1 MKRQD
6 ILEIIVSNPEAVFK
20 NANAEAGKYSE
31 YPTYFQVI
39 GMAYDKSYVRVKE
52 VNPTSAYY
60 LLNESGDV
68 VRDENGDV
76 IHDSRPISER
86 SFLKYGTS
94 IKSMPTRLVIKSDK
108 TAEVLLADFI
118 AYHEERERERA
129 EYEAK
134 QERDQEVR
142 NTFAN
147 ALVCAG
153 ILPNDDDISRN
164 PWGGKVNV
172 YFTEEAMTR
181 LTSLLKSALVE
192 VGV

>member
-31 YPTYFQVI
+31 YPTYFQVT
-39 GMAYDKSYVRVKE
+39 GMAHDKSYVRVKE

-60 LLNESGDV
+60 LLNEAGDV
-68 VRDENGDV
+68 VRDDNGDV
-76 IHDSRPISER
+76 VHDPRPFAER
-86 SFLKYGTS
+86 AFLKYGTS
-94 IKSMPTRLVIKSDK
+94 TKSMPTRLVIKSDK
-108 TAEVLLADFI
+108 TAEALLADFI
-118 AYHEERERERA
+118 AYHEARDRERA
-129 EYEAK
+129 EREA
-134 QERDQEVR
+134 EANRIVEVR
-142 NTFAN
+142 DAFAN

-153 ILPNDDDISRN
+153 VLPNDDEVGSA
-164 PWGGKVNV
+164 WGYKVNV